1 MSEPAIVAH
10 ELSKRFGAFLAVDSV
25 SFEVKRGEV
34 VGYLGAN
41 GSGKTTTIRLL
52 MGLLAPSSGSARVLG
67 LDLVK
72 DAERIRPRVGYM
84 SQRFALYDEL
94 TVIENLRFYGGLYGL
109 SDAALSVSLPALI
122 DRIGL
127 SGREGQR
134 AGLLAGGWRQ
144 RLALGIAMVHAPEL
158 MLLDEPTSGVDP
170 SARREFWDLIYALA
184 DEGKTILVTTHYMDE
199 AEQCQ
204 RLGIMRAG
212 RLLAWGTPAELKQ
225 QFLKGQVW
233 DLVARPQLSALA
245 VLETAPGLLQVGLL
259 GERLRA
265 VTGTTSGGE
274 TLIQSVLVAAG
285 CTLEELA
292 PAEPTL
298 EDVFQALVS

>member
-1 MSEPAIVAH
+1 MTEPAIVAH
-10 ELSKRFGAFLAVDSV
+10 QLSKRFGDFLAVDRV
-25 SFEVKRGEV
+25 SFEVQPGEV

-52 MGLLAPSSGSARVLG
+52 MGLLVPSAGSARVLG
-67 LDLVK
+67 LDLAV

-94 TVIENLRFYGGLYGL
+94 TVVENLRFYGGLYGL
-109 SDAALSVSLPALI
+109 SDAQLRVDLPLLVE
-122 DRIGL
+122 RIGL
-127 SGREGQR
+127 AGREGQPAR
-134 AGLLAGGWRQ
+134 SLAGGWRQ

-225 QFLKGQVW
+225 RSLSGEVW
-233 DLVARPQLSALA
+233 DLVARPQLAALA
-245 VLETAPGLLQVGLL
+245 ALETAPGLAQVGLI

-265 VTGTTSGGE
+265 VTAASSGGE
-274 TLIQSVLVAAG
+274 TLIRSVLEAAG
-285 CTLEELA
+285 CALEALA
-292 PAEPTL
+292 PAEPSL
-298 EDVFQALVS
+298 EDVFQALAS